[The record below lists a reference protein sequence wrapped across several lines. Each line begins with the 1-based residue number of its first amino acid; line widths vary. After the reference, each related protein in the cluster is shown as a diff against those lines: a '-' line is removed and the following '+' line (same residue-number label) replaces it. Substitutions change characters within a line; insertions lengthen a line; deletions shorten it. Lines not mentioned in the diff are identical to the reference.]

1 MRASRGRSTASF
13 RLSAPPRARY
23 RVAKAVAK
31 PASGEYLVW
40 IEDLNGALSVT
51 NDAEAVCHDLQAGFP
66 GYRIIYRDS
75 MGLWDEL
82 VHDHGRFTGFAPAR
96 TLIPESV
103 K

>member
-1 MRASRGRSTASF
+1 MIRRALERVGRIPRAS
-13 RLSAPPRARY
+13 Y

-51 NDAEAVCHDLQAGFP
+51 NDAEAVCAELQRGFP

-75 MGLWDEL
+75 MGFWDEL
-82 VHDHGRFTGFAPAR
+82 LHDRGQFTGFAPAR
-96 TLIPESV
+96 TLTPESV
-103 K
+103 S